1 MNDDPSADL
10 LAEVMAIERQIAG
23 KLAADRHESAQW
35 LERTRREIE
44 QAKLTEIAA
53 LEASAARDE
62 EAAGKAAQEKAAA
75 ILQQAQATADRLTAL
90 SDAQLAPLVRQRIAS
105 IAPGGTP

>member
-1 MNDDPSADL
+1 MT
-10 LAEVMAIERQIAG
+10 IERQIAG
-23 KLAADRHESAQW
+23 KLAADRRDSAQW

-44 QAKLTEIAA
+44 QAKLAEIAA

-62 EAAGKAAQEKAAA
+62 EAAAKAAQDKATA
-75 ILQQAQATADRLTAL
+75 ILRQAQATADRLTAL
-90 SDAQLAPLVRQRIAS
+90 TDAQLAPLVRQRIAT